1 MKKKSVYF
9 VLLSLFVGA
18 CTQEDIEP
26 SFHEDLNI
34 SSKETITSGISPD
47 ITNLES
53 SDAEIVA
60 NRFINNN
67 VESRS
72 ESRCIK
78 NVVTVPNA
86 EGEPV
91 MYAVNFDKG
100 YVLVSATKNLAP
112 ILAVVDNG
120 SFSLEDMPS
129 GRDIIVSQLI
139 SEADYWQ
146 KNGGNNE
153 HNEEWQYFTKL
164 PDDEHPKALSRTVID
179 SDPWTAMYAQ
189 MIEFEDM
196 GYECCRL
203 SRFEDDQDFMPN
215 NILEKFKST
224 ARTEDNIWEQEYGEN
239 FMYETAIVVKKD
251 KPSYGSSG
259 YCLKTSWGQRSPY
272 NCMLDGD
279 YPLGCVTIAVGQ
291 IMKYHEYP
299 KTFEWSNMPNTLI
312 YEGSTPLTNFL
323 KRIHDELR
331 VTNDGAANDQDAVR
345 VLKSYGYGTSL
356 KNHTSAV
363 TKYPTY
369 CGGYDSQTN
378 EGHAW
383 VCDGSSRYTF
393 HIVYELYVF
402 DYSGYPNFQYTL
414 RSEEHKY
421 SDSEP
426 MYHMNW
432 GNFGQNDGYYFDN
445 NLKINTSHGIYNFCK
460 NRTDIFITKP

>member
-1 MKKKSVYF
+1 
-9 VLLSLFVGA
+9 
-18 CTQEDIEP
+18 
-26 SFHEDLNI
+26 
-34 SSKETITSGISPD
+34 
-47 ITNLES
+47 
-53 SDAEIVA
+53 
-60 NRFINNN
+60 
-67 VESRS
+67 
-72 ESRCIK
+72 
-78 NVVTVPNA
+78 
-86 EGEPV
+86 

-239 FMYETAIVVKKD
+239 FMYETAIVVKRD
-251 KPSYGSSG
+251 KPTTNYGG
-259 YCLKTSWGQRSPY
+259 YCITTKWNNAFPY
-272 NCMLDGD
+272 NDLIPNN
-279 YPLGCVTIAVGQ
+279 YPIGCVTIAVGQ

-299 KTFEWSNMPNTLI
+299 KTFEWSSMPSTLNFG
-312 YEGSTPLTNFL
+312 GSSPLTRFL
-323 KRIHDELR
+323 LRLHNELR
-331 VTNDGAANDQDAVR
+331 VDTTGAANAQDAVR
-345 VLKSYGYGTSL
+345 VLKSYGYGTSI

-363 TKYPTY
+363 TKYPTF
-369 CGGYDSQTN
+369 CGGYDSKRQV
-378 EGHAW
+378 GHAW
-383 VCDGSSRYTF
+383 VCDGSICYTF
-393 HIVYELYVF
+393 NTAYELYVF
-402 DYSGYPNFQYTL
+402 DYSAYPNFQYTL
-414 RSEEHKY
+414 RSEENKFGT
-421 SDSEP
+421 SDT

-432 GNFGQNDGYYFDN
+432 GWGGQYDGYYSEN
-445 NLKINTSHGIYNFCK
+445 SIKIYATNEIRNYCD
-460 NRTDIFITKP
+460 NRTDIYITKP